1 MSYKEKRNLFIF
13 GFCIGVIIFLTVIKL
28 GYAKVDKV
36 VWCHTEPNGNSQT
49 LELPLAALQNAGHVD
64 ANGNPLHAGDY
75 AGECEEEEVEPT
87 PTPTPCI
94 RITPTV
100 TPTPEPEEEITPTVT
115 VAPTVTPTEAPK
127 TGGWSPQPE
136 VFTDGRH
143 TKDDGLGCGAHECKA
158 EVLHSCDIPGNCGWK

>member
-75 AGECEEEEVEPT
+75 AGECEEEVEPT

-115 VAPTVTPTEAPK
+115 VAPTVEPTEAPK
-127 TGGWSPQPE
+127 VGGWSPQPE
-136 VFTDGRH
+136 NPNDGRS
-143 TKDDGLGCGAHECKA
+143 DGGRSSDFEAKEHPVTIPSCKVA
-158 EVLHSCDIPGNCGWK
+158 GNCINK